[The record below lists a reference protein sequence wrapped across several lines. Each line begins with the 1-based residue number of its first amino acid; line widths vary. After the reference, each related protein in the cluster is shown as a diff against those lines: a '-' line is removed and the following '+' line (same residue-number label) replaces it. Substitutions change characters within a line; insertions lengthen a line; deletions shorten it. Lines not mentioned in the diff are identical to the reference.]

1 MDAEFV
7 IKDVCEGEGNKAG
20 MVGYMMFIN
29 KDGVSFKSNVK
40 ANWDESK
47 EMWKNRKS
55 LIGKQATIKFFN
67 YTPDGIPR
75 FPYVIAVRD
84 YE

>member
-1 MDAEFV
+1 MDDEFV

-20 MVGYMMFIN
+20 MVGFMVFSSNGIP
-29 KDGVSFKSNVK
+29 FKSNVK
-40 ANWDESK
+40 ASWDESK
-47 EMWKNRKS
+47 EMWLNRS
-55 LIGKQATIKFFN
+55 DLIGKKATIKFFN
-67 YTPDGIPR
+67 YTPDGVPR